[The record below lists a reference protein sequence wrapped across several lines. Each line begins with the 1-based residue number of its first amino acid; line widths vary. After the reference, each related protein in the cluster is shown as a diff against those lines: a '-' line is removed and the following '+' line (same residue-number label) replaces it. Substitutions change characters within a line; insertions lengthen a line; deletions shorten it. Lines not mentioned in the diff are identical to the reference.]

1 MERTIIAAFALATA
15 SLPAH
20 ASTTPIDVRA
30 GPATASQVQAGG
42 DTGFSVSGPT
52 DYQDLRFTTKAG
64 GTYWLGLA
72 ARGGGHAVVTGP
84 GGARVAAFDLGY
96 HDTDNQSGAEV
107 RSTTGGV
114 YTMRVWLSP
123 GADTGTYPAPG
134 YAWLWTDCLGNPASG
149 CTIGTPQT
157 RVGSW
162 GGFNDRDAF
171 RITAPAGSKLTA
183 TLAITG
189 GQYIARYAVVS
200 KAGTVLTQGIT
211 GLTGATRF
219 RRTWSFTLPSSGGPW
234 YLTTTATSASRR
246 GRGTYTLSLR

>member
-1 MERTIIAAFALATA
+1 VAESRRRYRH
-15 SLPAH
+15 LPC
-20 ASTTPIDVRA
+20 
-30 GPATASQVQAGG
+30 
-42 DTGFSVSGPT
+42 
-52 DYQDLRFTTKAG
+52 
-64 GTYWLGLA
+64 
-72 ARGGGHAVVTGP
+72 
-84 GGARVAAFDLGY
+84 ARVRLALDRLPR
-96 HDTDNQSGAEV
+96 Q
-107 RSTTGGV
+107 
-114 YTMRVWLSP
+114 P
-123 GADTGTYPAPG
+123 GIRLHHRYAP
-134 YAWLWTDCLGNPASG
+134 D
-149 CTIGTPQT
+149 